1 MAECLASVRRNC
13 LPPVSRSQAPH
24 RQSDCSAQAQRYI
37 DMSTLASADQAT
49 RQTHSISTRPGW
61 MEQGAPLGLRTVDL
75 EGVDLSPPSHSIP
88 VVESAVRALLK
99 LYPVG
104 SHARHG
110 HLVQVAPTGP
120 GFPIVV
126 SKSEGGRFILE
137 FGGWHEDELRLSD
150 VVALVEKALAGR
162 IRLIEECV
170 GGKHSSH
177 SIEILS
183 NEKRW
188 HLIGSISYVRWFRSW
203 RSRTTS
209 VHQFPISKVHAS
221 VFVV

>member
-1 MAECLASVRRNC
+1 M
-13 LPPVSRSQAPH
+13 LPGCMPK
-24 RQSDCSAQAQRYI
+24 
-37 DMSTLASADQAT
+37 
-49 RQTHSISTRPGW
+49 
-61 MEQGAPLGLRTVDL
+61 GAALGLRAADL
-75 EGVDLSPPSHSIP
+75 DSADRGPLPISHSLP

-104 SHARHG
+104 SLERQG
-110 HLVQVAPTGP
+110 HLLRVGPTGS

-150 VVALVEKALAGR
+150 VLALVEKALAGR
-162 IRLIEECV
+162 IRLIEERV
-170 GGKHSSH
+170 GGKHSSN

-183 NEKRW
+183 NENRW
-188 HLIGSISYVRWFRSW
+188 HLVGSIAYIRWFRSW
-203 RSRTTS
+203 RSRTTA

-221 VFVV
+221 IFVV